1 MAFDTEDPR
10 AREYLKTILHR
21 IYGRF
26 MTYRLAIRKAINNT
40 FFRFVYEDAKH
51 AGIGELLE
59 ILGSIINGFALPLKD
74 EHNFFLNKYLM
85 PLHKPTT
92 MMAYHPQLCYCVVQF
107 CEKDETLI
115 KGIVLNLIKWWP
127 HQNSTKEVNFLNEL
141 EEILEIIGD
150 REFQEVL
157 VPLFKCLARCIR
169 GPHFQVAERTLFL
182 WQSPPFHD
190 LVREHCHQ
198 VLPLI
203 YGALAFAMNEH
214 WNQSVSQLAGQVLQV
229 FAEMDQDLLMRCEKQ
244 NEIDVVNQK
253 QENDKRQ
260 QQWDKIDEMAARNKA
275 ARNK

>member
-182 WQSPPFHD
+182 W
-190 LVREHCHQ
+190 
-198 VLPLI
+198 
-203 YGALAFAMNEH
+203 
-214 WNQSVSQLAGQVLQV
+214 
-229 FAEMDQDLLMRCEKQ
+229 
-244 NEIDVVNQK
+244 
-253 QENDKRQ
+253 
-260 QQWDKIDEMAARNKA
+260 
-275 ARNK
+275 